1 MNGLKGLM
9 LALAGVVASCAAT
22 GTADSGVDL
31 PDAGLSAKDGGA
43 VDAGRPFDVFDFIP
57 DSGTGA
63 ACNACLQANSCG
75 TVINACVNNRP
86 CVAGLGCT
94 ASRCFL
100 NLPEADGGRIE
111 AGWRRADGGIET
123 FGCALSCF
131 DGNVVVTLQAL
142 GAAACGVGCANTCAG
157 DFLGPI
163 FGNRADAGRRVD
175 AGP

>member
-1 MNGLKGLM
+1 MMRHKLLM
-9 LALAGVVASCAAT
+9 LSFAAFVSCAAT
-22 GTADSGVDL
+22 GTADSGTEL
-31 PDAGLSAKDGGA
+31 PDAGFRAPDSGVA
-43 VDAGRPFDVFDFIP
+43 DAGRPFDVFDFIP

-75 TVINACVNNRP
+75 TVINACVNNQP

-123 FGCALSCF
+123 FGCSLSCF

-142 GAAACGVGCANTCAG
+142 GAAACGFGCANTCAG

-163 FGNRADAGRRVD
+163 FGNRADGGTRRD